1 MQQKQMTIFLS
12 EGEQL
17 TDFLLRQVNE
27 RCQGRYRL
35 IHLAEDAKLR
45 YNQLWRF
52 TNGHQVNQQFINDLF
67 NYFVH

>member
-12 EGEQL
+12 DGEQL

-35 IHLAEDAKLR
+35 IHLAEDAKLK

-67 NYFVH
+67 DFLVH

>member
-17 TDFLLRQVNE
+17 TDYLLRQVIE

-35 IHLAEDAKLR
+35 IHLAEDAKLK

-67 NYFVH
+67 DYFVH

>member
-1 MQQKQMTIFLS
+1 MQQKQMMISLF

-17 TDFLLRQVNE
+17 SDWMIRQVNE
-27 RCQGRYRL
+27 RCKGRYRL
-35 IHLAEDAKLR
+35 IHLAEDSKLR

-67 NYFVH
+67 NYLIP